1 MVVAARRGQGGKAQ
15 GEGFLLEHAVYVC
28 MHVCMC
34 SYACVLCCVDGCSEA
49 RHGTAWH
56 DRVQSAECR
65 VQTECRMQARRD
77 VPVLQR
83 EERERDE
90 GRDRKEGRRSVARE
104 H

>member
-56 DRVQSAECR
+56 DRVQSAD
-65 VQTECRMQARRD
+65 RMQDAGKAGCSSLAERG
-77 VPVLQR
+77 
-83 EERERDE
+83 ERER
-90 GRDRKEGRRSVARE
+90 
-104 H
+104 